1 MIGDR
6 QVTGVK
12 YSVAYV
18 GGVMLWSVTCEM
30 VNVQSVTKLRNW
42 NRHIYDWIDERG
54 VLAFLFS

>member
-1 MIGDR
+1 